1 MCYLKNKNGKSEIC
15 YYLDYYLYI
24 YLYTSIVKYSLV
36 AKNVKLITNN
46 FNLIRLERIVKKLKY
61 LCYKQIELTYPLY
74 KG

>member
-24 YLYTSIVKYSLV
+24 YLYTSIAKYSLV

-46 FNLIRLERIVKKLKY
+46 FNLIHLERIVKKLKY
-61 LCYKQIELTYPLY
+61 
-74 KG
+74 